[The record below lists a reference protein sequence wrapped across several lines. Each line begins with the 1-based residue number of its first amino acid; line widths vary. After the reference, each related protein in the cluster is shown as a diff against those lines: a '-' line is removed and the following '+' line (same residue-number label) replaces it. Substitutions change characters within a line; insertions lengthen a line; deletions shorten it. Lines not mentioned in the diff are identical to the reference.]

1 MNFGNLIGN
10 LNYLRFSVG
19 ISMMINGFPI
29 IFFVR
34 DTLGIGP
41 ASSVFTGVF
50 FAVALLLMVPSKL
63 KPIAYKPN
71 ILLFQFAA
79 LFFGILIYY
88 FFFINAAGKSFTDI
102 VNFAYTFGFFIL
114 LLYVPNDIQRPLLIV
129 LFLMSLLNNF
139 TLIYSLITNP
149 SWTLGMRAAVTF
161 ANEDAQQGGNPHLAA
176 RNALICLLAAYALI
190 REFENAWVKI
200 FLGASIVFS
209 FCVIV
214 LTQSKSCLLG
224 TGFIFITH
232 AFFRLNMSSVL
243 NGIRQ
248 LFTLR
253 MFAVLVGILLFARF
267 LINRY
272 YDLYSIVISYWDVL
286 MNRFENV
293 LFTAF
298 ELETSAEVA
307 EDASAMGRVA
317 SFDFLKEA
325 IYDPGVLV
333 VGLGYKYEFMD
344 VPPIEMLANHGILG
358 CLIFCALNFLFLV
371 FSIKDIRLNRSSL
384 AVFAASLFMY
394 FPALLIT
401 SGRPY
406 DIAYWFPYAFFVR
419 FLGIP
424 YLNASGIIPGQKS
437 PPESDSAKP

>member
-1 MNFGNLIGN
+1 
-10 LNYLRFSVG
+10 
-19 ISMMINGFPI
+19 MMLNGFPI

-41 ASSVFTGVF
+41 ASSVFTGIF
-50 FAVALLLMVPSKL
+50 FAFALVLMIPPRL
-63 KPIAYKPN
+63 KTIAYKPN

-79 LFFGILIYY
+79 IFFGILVYY
-88 FFFINAAGKSFTDI
+88 FFFINAAGKSATDI
-102 VNFAYTFGFFIL
+102 VNFAYTFGFFFL
-114 LLYVPNDIQRPLLIV
+114 LLYVPNDIQRPLLLV
-129 LFLMSLLNNF
+129 LFLMSLMNNF

-176 RNALICLLAAYALI
+176 RNALICLLSGYALL
-190 REFENAWVKI
+190 REFPNIWVKT
-200 FLGASIVFS
+200 LLAVSIVFS
-209 FCVIV
+209 FCVII

-224 TGFIFITH
+224 TGMIVATH
-232 AFFRLNMSSVL
+232 AFFRMNLSNFIGGV
-243 NGIRQ
+243 RQ

-253 MFAVLVGILLFARF
+253 TLAVLVVILMIVRY

-272 YDLYSIVISYWDVL
+272 YNLYSIIVSYWDVL
-286 MNRFENV
+286 IERFGNV

-298 ELETSAEVA
+298 EVETSAEVS

-325 IYDPGVLV
+325 IYDPNVLV

-358 CLIFCALNFLFLV
+358 CFIFCALNFLFLM
-371 FSIKDIRLNRSSL
+371 FSLKDIRLNRSPL

-406 DIAYWFPYAFFVR
+406 DIAYWFPYVFFVR

-424 YLNASGIIPGQKS
+424 YLATSGTVPGQKQKS
-437 PPESDSAKP
+437 LEPAIK

>member
-1 MNFGNLIGN
+1 MNLGGLIGN
-10 LNYLRFSVG
+10 FNYLRYSVG

-41 ASSVFTGVF
+41 SSSIFTGAF
-50 FAVALLLMVPSKL
+50 FGFALLLMVPAKL
-63 KPIAYKPN
+63 TTVAYKPN

-79 LFFGILIYY
+79 LFFGMLVYY
-88 FFFINAAGKSFTDI
+88 FFFINNMGKSATDI
-102 VNFAYTFGFFIL
+102 VNFTYTFGFFLL
-114 LLYVPNDIQRPLLIV
+114 LLYVPNDIQKTLLVV
-129 LFLMSLLNNF
+129 LFLMSLMNNL

-176 RNALICLLAAYALI
+176 RNALVCLLSGYVLI
-190 REFENAWVKI
+190 SEFKNAWIKI
-200 FLGASIVFS
+200 FLIVSLVFS
-209 FCVIV
+209 FCVMI

-224 TGFIFITH
+224 TGIIVATH
-232 AFFRLNMSSVL
+232 LFFRFNFSRMAG
-243 NGIRQ
+243 GIKQ

-253 MFAVLVGILLFARF
+253 SLVILIVLLGIARY
-267 LINRY
+267 LIYRFYNI
-272 YDLYSIVISYWDVL
+272 YSIVINYWDVL
-286 MNRFENV
+286 AGRFENV

-298 ELETSAEVA
+298 QLETSEEVT

-325 IYDPGVLV
+325 IHDPKVLV
-333 VGLGYKYEFMD
+333 IGNGYKFEFMD
-344 VPPIEMLANHGILG
+344 VPPIEMLANHGVLG
-358 CLIFCALNFLFLV
+358 CFIFCTLNFLFLM
-371 FSIKDIRLNRSSL
+371 FSIREIRLGRSPL
-384 AVFAASLFMY
+384 GVFAASFFMY
-394 FPALLIT
+394 FPALLIS

-406 DIAYWFPYAFFVR
+406 DIAYWFPYMFFVR

-424 YLNASGIIPGQKS
+424 YLAKKSTRPEALPGQIV
-437 PPESDSAKP
+437 SAAR

>member
-10 LNYLRFSVG
+10 INYLRYSIG
-19 ISMMINGFPI
+19 ISMMLNGFPI

-41 ASSVFTGVF
+41 ASSVFTGIF
-50 FAVALLLMVPSKL
+50 FAFALVLMIPPKL
-63 KPIAYKPN
+63 KTIAFKPN
-71 ILLFQFAA
+71 ILLFQFAG
-79 LFFGILIYY
+79 LFFGMLVYY
-88 FFFINAAGKSFTDI
+88 FFFINTMGKSATDI
-102 VNFAYTFGFFIL
+102 VNFAYTFGFFFL
-114 LLYVPNDIQRPLLIV
+114 LLYVPNDIQRPLLLV
-129 LFLMSLLNNF
+129 VFLMSLMNNF

-176 RNALICLLAAYALI
+176 RNALVCLLSAYALI
-190 REFENAWVKI
+190 REFGNAWAKTLLTV
-200 FLGASIVFS
+200 SMVFS
-209 FCVIV
+209 FCVII

-224 TGFIFITH
+224 TGIIFATH
-232 AFFRLNMSSVL
+232 AFFRMNLSNVL
-243 NGIRQ
+243 GGIRQ

-253 MFAVLVGILLFARF
+253 ALVVLIVVLMVVRY

-272 YDLYSIVISYWDVL
+272 YNLYSIIVNYWDVL
-286 MNRFENV
+286 IDRFENV

-298 ELETSAEVA
+298 EVQTSSDVM

-325 IYDPGVLV
+325 ITDPKVLI

-344 VPPIEMLANHGILG
+344 VPPIEMLANHGVVG
-358 CLIFCALNFLFLV
+358 CFIFCALNFLFLL
-371 FSIKDIRLNRSSL
+371 FSIKDIRQNRSPL
-384 AVFAASLFMY
+384 AVFAASFFMY

-406 DIAYWFPYAFFVR
+406 DISYWFPYVFFVR
-419 FLGIP
+419 FLGLP
-424 YLNASGIIPGQKS
+424 YLAFSGTIPSQK
-437 PPESDSAKP
+437 KPGLATKVN